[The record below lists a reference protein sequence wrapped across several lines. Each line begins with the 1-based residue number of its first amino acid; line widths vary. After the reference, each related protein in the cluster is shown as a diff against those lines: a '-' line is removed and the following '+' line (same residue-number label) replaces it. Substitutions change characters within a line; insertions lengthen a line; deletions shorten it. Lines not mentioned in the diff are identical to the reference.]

1 MINELDGLSHVAP
14 KGKYADAEHSATV
27 RREAQTAVSFLETQ
41 FDSRNRRLKALTQS
55 GTELQTISYR
65 SEETSSIVSY
75 SDCPANRVFSV
86 WLTREES
93 NAGEVVMTE

>member
-14 KGKYADAEHSATV
+14 KGKYADAEHSAMV
-27 RREAQTAVSFLETQ
+27 RREALSAVSFLESQ

-75 SDCPANRVFSV
+75 LSTLLSSYCLTSHTDNVFHIQV
-86 WLTREES
+86 
-93 NAGEVVMTE
+93 